1 MNNNEE
7 PDNDDIV
14 LFSSGLQE
22 TKDGKLITTTEH
34 LYEQMLVFNQ
44 KLEELAD
51 NELPRMIKNTKR
63 EAIKKDLSEWLPAF
77 FKNVAAN
84 VSLVG
89 SKNVDLLE
97 GFEEPFDESL
107 ERKKKDLE
115 QQFNSLLEKRIHAR
129 RNIYDQVNLIL
140 QHASNNVSHTEDT
153 TATTQSSPQ
162 LSEDPYLDSAEW
174 DELKAEI
181 GGMMTHL
188 TSLSGNIE
196 SLIKEYE
203 QVESIIK

>member
-22 TKDGKLITTTEH
+22 SKDGKLITTTEH

-51 NELPRMIKNTKR
+51 NDLPRMIKNTKR
-63 EAIKKDLSEWLPAF
+63 EAIKKDLSEVYNIILKNKYLVAHVLNKKKKKWLPAF

-89 SKNVDLLE
+89 SKDVDLLE
-97 GFEEPFDESL
+97 GS
-107 ERKKKDLE
+107 
-115 QQFNSLLEKRIHAR
+115 HG
-129 RNIYDQVNLIL
+129 
-140 QHASNNVSHTEDT
+140 NVRLVV
-153 TATTQSSPQ
+153 P
-162 LSEDPYLDSAEW
+162 
-174 DELKAEI
+174 
-181 GGMMTHL
+181 
-188 TSLSGNIE
+188 
-196 SLIKEYE
+196 
-203 QVESIIK
+203 

>member
-22 TKDGKLITTTEH
+22 SKDGKLITTTEH

-51 NELPRMIKNTKR
+51 NDLPRMIKNTKR
-63 EAIKKDLSEWLPAF
+63 EAIKKDLSEVYNIILKNKYLVAHVLNKKKKWLPAF

-89 SKNVDLLE
+89 SKDVDLLE
-97 GFEEPFDESL
+97 GS
-107 ERKKKDLE
+107 
-115 QQFNSLLEKRIHAR
+115 HG
-129 RNIYDQVNLIL
+129 
-140 QHASNNVSHTEDT
+140 NVRLVV
-153 TATTQSSPQ
+153 P
-162 LSEDPYLDSAEW
+162 
-174 DELKAEI
+174 
-181 GGMMTHL
+181 
-188 TSLSGNIE
+188 
-196 SLIKEYE
+196 
-203 QVESIIK
+203 